1 MTQGRFIDQMGREV
15 QIPNTPVKIVS
26 LVPSITELL
35 HFLGFDKEVVGI
47 TKFCIHPKKWQDTK
61 HRIGGTKNLNIQNI
75 IALEP
80 DIVIGNKEE
89 NTREDISALEKKVPI
104 WMSEINSFNDALGFI
119 NCMGLVL
126 KKEDN
131 CRDLIQSLKHGYKE
145 LIHLGKGREVLYFIW
160 NDPPY
165 IAGKATFIS
174 AMLEQIGFVNACK
187 EERYPSI
194 DNLSEYS
201 PALVFLSSEP
211 FPFGNKHLSEYQKR
225 FPNADVILVDG
236 EMFSWYGSRML
247 DAIPYFNNK
256 FKDS

>member
-47 TKFCIHPKKWQDTK
+47 TKFCIHPKKWQETK
-61 HRIGGTKNLNIQNI
+61 QRIGGTKNLNIQNI

-126 KKEDN
+126 
-131 CRDLIQSLKHGYKE
+131 
-145 LIHLGKGREVLYFIW
+145 
-160 NDPPY
+160 
-165 IAGKATFIS
+165 
-174 AMLEQIGFVNACK
+174 
-187 EERYPSI
+187 
-194 DNLSEYS
+194 
-201 PALVFLSSEP
+201 
-211 FPFGNKHLSEYQKR
+211 
-225 FPNADVILVDG
+225 
-236 EMFSWYGSRML
+236 
-247 DAIPYFNNK
+247 
-256 FKDS
+256 